1 MSSYVLTRHD
11 REYLLSELDECLIE
25 LEYRLEEREE
35 ILENIDCGDNVTFA
49 QDIQD
54 WMPEALEEL
63 QVNRLR
69 DRF

>member
-11 REYLLSELDECLIE
+11 RDYLLSELDESLIDMG
-25 LEYRLEEREE
+25 YRLEEREE

-49 QDIQD
+49 QDIRD

-63 QVNRLR
+63 QLNRLR
-69 DRF
+69 ERF